1 MEAGLKPDNTTEERI
16 VCSPLCAIRIINR
29 MGLALQH
36 FVMMAIFEKNTGQS
50 VRKAVTIP
58 VVRPG
63 GRICRSWR
71 HECNHCFSRG
81 LEKIYLSIVE
91 LRRLQ
96 QVGLDPV
103 FMIALACG
111 VYFLTSFAADK
122 VDALD

>member
-1 MEAGLKPDNTTEERI
+1 
-16 VCSPLCAIRIINR
+16 
-29 MGLALQH
+29 MGLASQH
-36 FVMMAIFEKNTGQS
+36 FVMMAIFEKNTGRS

-58 VVRPG
+58 VVRLE
-63 GRICRSWR
+63 GRIRRSWR

-96 QVGLDPV
+96 RDPV